1 MSIDDWLHARFAA
14 SADVPA
20 PLSGDMLR
28 EADAVPVPAAVL
40 AAIVDR
46 PEPTLLLTQR
56 NAAMRRHPGQIAF
69 AGGRAD
75 PEDTGPVDTAL
86 REAWEEIGLPR
97 EAVRVIGC
105 DATYRTISNYAIV
118 PVLAVVPP
126 DLPLAAR
133 EIEVADIFEVPL
145 AHVLDPAHQHRQS
158 ALFEGQRRHY
168 YEIVWQDRRIWG
180 ATAAMIVNLTR
191 RIGPARDAA

>member
-1 MSIDDWLHARFAA
+1 MTIDDWLHARFAA
-14 SADVPA
+14 SAGVPA
-20 PLSGDMLR
+20 PLVGDSAI
-28 EADAVPVPAAVL
+28 EGDEPPVPAAVL

-46 PEPTLLLTQR
+46 AEPTLLLTQR

-75 PEDTGPVDTAL
+75 PGDRDPVDTAL
-86 REAWEEIGLPR
+86 REAWEEIALPR
-97 EAVRVIGC
+97 AAVRVIGC

-126 DLPLAAR
+126 GLPLAAR
-133 EIEVADIFEVPL
+133 EVEVADIFEVPL
-145 AHVLDPAHQHRQS
+145 AHVLDPANQRRQS
-158 ALFEGQRRHY
+158 ARFQGQERHY
-168 YEIVWQDRRIWG
+168 YEILWEDRRIWG

-191 RIGPARDAA
+191 RIGPGGIAS

>member
-1 MSIDDWLHARFAA
+1 VTIDDLLHARFAA
-14 SADVPA
+14 SADIPA
-20 PLSGDMLR
+20 PLSGDSLPHPD
-28 EADAVPVPAAVL
+28 EPPVPAAVL

-46 PEPTLLLTQR
+46 AEPTMLFTRR
-56 NAAMRRHPGQIAF
+56 NEALRKHPGQVAF

-75 PEDTGPVDTAL
+75 PEDIDPVDTAL

-105 DATYRTISNYAIV
+105 DATYRTVTNFAIV

-133 EIEVADIFEVPL
+133 EVEVADIFEVPL
-145 AHVLDPAHQHRQS
+145 AHVLDPAQQQRRS
-158 ALFEGQRRHY
+158 ALFQGAERHY
-168 YEIVWQDRRIWG
+168 YEILWQDRRIWG

-191 RIGPARDAA
+191 RIGAGVAAA